1 MDARIIVRRG
11 EVAVATQQLQSDV
24 ALQIGRE
31 VGANG
36 LTLDEKGISRRHAEV
51 ELRDD
56 GLFVTDI
63 STNGT
68 FVNGEL
74 IGENRS
80 RLLRNGEAFQIGSYS
95 LMFVVTTD
103 TANTGNFADTGSL
116 GDAETFEDI
125 FPPSQ
130 APVAKPDIERHESGM
145 LTHGLSNL
153 LRYLPPIFHDAD
165 FLGRFLL
172 QFEAIWEPLEQ
183 RQHFIDGYFDPRTCP
198 VSWLPWLASWLDFQL
213 NPRWPEWRK
222 RAVLLEVMSLYHLR
236 GTPYGLVRMIE
247 VCTGVTPQISMASDE
262 SYVFKVKLP
271 VLGKND
277 LSFIRSLIETHK
289 PAHAAYR
296 LEMPST
302 P

>member
-1 MDARIIVRRG
+1 MDARLTVRRG
-11 EVAVATQQLQSDV
+11 DVTIATQRLQPNV
-24 ALQIGRE
+24 TLIIGRE

-36 LTLDEKGISRRHAEV
+36 LTLDESGVSRRHAEV
-51 ELRDD
+51 ELRAD
-56 GLFVTDI
+56 GLFVTDL

-68 FVNGEL
+68 FVNGEM

-95 LMFVVTTD
+95 LIFVVTID
-103 TANTGNFADTGSL
+103 TANSSNPADAGSS
-116 GDAETFEDI
+116 GEEETFEDI

-130 APVAKPDIERHESGM
+130 VPVAKPDIARHASGM
-145 LTHGLSNL
+145 PTHGLSNL

-183 RQHFIDGYFDPRTCP
+183 RQHFIESYFDPRTCP
-198 VSWLPWLASWLDFQL
+198 VSHLPWLASWLDFQL

-222 RAVLLEVMSLYHLR
+222 RAVLAEVMSLYHLR
-236 GTPYGLVRMIE
+236 GTPYGLTRMIE
-247 VCTGVTPQISMASDE
+247 ICTGVTPQISMAHNE
-262 SYVFKVKLP
+262 TYVFRVRLP
-271 VLGKND
+271 ELGKND
-277 LSFIRSLIETHK
+277 LAFIRSLIETHK

-296 LEMPST
+296 LET
-302 P
+302 LNTL